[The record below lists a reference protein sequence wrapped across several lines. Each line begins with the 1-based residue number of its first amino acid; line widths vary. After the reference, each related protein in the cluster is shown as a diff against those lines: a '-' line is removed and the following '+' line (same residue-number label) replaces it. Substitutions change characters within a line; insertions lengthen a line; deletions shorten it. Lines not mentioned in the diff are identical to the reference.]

1 MSGSEH
7 NEQHTFYDPI
17 GQVDV
22 GKHSSRFG
30 EGGDLKPEHGN
41 RLIVSN
47 LKKKEEEQKKK
58 KQMVMTITVGV
69 YLDREMHLSK
79 PSKT

>member
-1 MSGSEH
+1 
-7 NEQHTFYDPI
+7 
-17 GQVDV
+17 V

-47 LKKKEEEQKKK
+47 LKKKEEE
-58 KQMVMTITVGV
+58 
-69 YLDREMHLSK
+69 
-79 PSKT
+79 